1 MKVQQIYTNKILKKS
16 LKFATDNSLLFGATT
31 SLVLSTVARPIA
43 IMSTPKT
50 DKENKKYACV
60 RSFASSV
67 AGYLMMLLVSKPF
80 ANAVK
85 KIDEN
90 PAEYLSQKTIKN
102 LQNGEKSLTAS
113 SKYKFATQLF
123 KLGLGFLIVAPK
135 SMLTCALIPPF
146 MSKIFPKKEKKD
158 EVQTEALKREKIS
171 FTGKNILAKGV
182 GKIINSQPIQKLTEK
197 FHNTNFP
204 MHLMAMTDALAT
216 GVFIR
221 QTQKSKGIE
230 EDRKR
235 ALIYNSAISTGLC
248 IGGGYALDKILNKS
262 TEKFIENFKKANA
275 NSQNLD
281 KYVEGIKIVKPALI
295 LGGIYY
301 ILIPFISTFMA
312 DRLDLKHTGAKIN
325 K

>member
-16 LKFATDNSLLFGATT
+16 LKFAADNSLLFGATT
-31 SLVLSTVARPIA
+31 SFVLSTVARPIA
-43 IMSTPKT
+43 IMATPKT
-50 DKENKKYACV
+50 NKENKKYACV
-60 RSFASSV
+60 RSFASSA
-67 AGYLMMLLVSKPF
+67 AGYLIMLLVSKPF

-90 PAEYLSQKTIKN
+90 PTKYLSEKTIKA
-102 LQNGEKSLTAS
+102 LKNGEKSLTSS

-123 KLGLGFLIVAPK
+123 KLGLGFLVVTPK
-135 SMLTCALIPPF
+135 SMLTCALIPPI
-146 MSKIFPKKEKKD
+146 MSKIFPKKDVTNENSDKKKN
-158 EVQTEALKREKIS
+158 VS
-171 FTGKNILAKGV
+171 FTGKNILAKYV
-182 GKIINSQPIQKLTEK
+182 GKIIDSSSVQKLTEK

-230 EDRKR
+230 EDKKC

-248 IGGGYALDKILNKS
+248 IGGGYALNKASEKS
-262 TEKFIENFKKANA
+262 TERFIEKFKVANA
-275 NSQNLD
+275 KSKNLD

-301 ILIPFISTFMA
+301 MIIPFISTFLA
-312 DRLDLKHTGAKIN
+312 DRFDN
-325 K
+325 KTNKKS

>member
-1 MKVQQIYTNKILKKS
+1 MKVQQIYTNKIFKKS
-16 LKFATDNSLLFGATT
+16 LKFAADNSLLFGATT
-31 SLVLSTVARPIA
+31 SFVLSTVARPIA

-60 RSFASSV
+60 RSFASSA

-90 PAEYLSQKTIKN
+90 PAEYLSKKTIKT
-102 LQNGEKSLTAS
+102 LKDSEKSLTSS

-123 KLGLGFLIVAPK
+123 KLGLGFLVVAPK
-135 SMLTCALIPPF
+135 SILTCALIPPF
-146 MSKIFPKKEKKD
+146 MSKIFPKKDVNGENLDKKKN
-158 EVQTEALKREKIS
+158 VS

-182 GKIINSQPIQKLTEK
+182 GKIIDSSFVQKLTDK

-248 IGGGYALDKILNKS
+248 IGGGYALDKVSKKS
-262 TEKFIENFKKANA
+262 SEKFIEKFKIANA
-275 NSQNLD
+275 QSKNLD

-301 ILIPFISTFMA
+301 IIIPFISTFLA
-312 DRLDLKHTGAKIN
+312 DRFDDKN
-325 K
+325 KSVVK